1 MHLVEGKIILKF
13 LKFCLSMKSQNK
25 EDIFTLEKVK
35 GPLFFFVQEENI
47 IYKYNA
53 NVLAD
58 FIEETGCYKDP
69 QTQIIYN
76 EIELKRLEKITN
88 RSIRGIK
95 KEKNTNDISSIIP
108 FLENEVGENVRLL
121 LEHNYQNNNS
131 IILLNEKDEW
141 FSLLQSLN
149 EIKQIGLS
157 SSQSLMKQ
165 TIDNLKHEEKRLI
178 KQTRMCYVMLRY
190 GKIYDYFID
199 DQGNITICYD
209 DKQLIH
215 KYYKVMDKFIVC
227 KTLMKELTK
236 QLFYQTRFQELMLRL
251 NVLPTIHENSSL
263 V

>member
-1 MHLVEGKIILKF
+1 MHILEGKIILKF

-131 IILLNEKDEW
+131 VIHLNEKDEW

-149 EIKQIGLS
+149 E
-157 SSQSLMKQ
+157 
-165 TIDNLKHEEKRLI
+165 I

-215 KYYKVMDKFIVC
+215 KYYKVMHKFIVC